1 MTKWIALMAFVAS
14 AASPPANLRDQADIF
29 NSGSTNTRGYAV
41 HLGRSGSA
49 LVDAQD
55 GRGLRSASLPPDLVN
70 RFFAA
75 LDAAVPFAAL
85 PLGRCMKSASFG
97 YSVRVRYDGASTP
110 DLACAVGDLEK
121 TLASLTSQIARAA
134 GVSNAMLRR
143 PIILPPQM
151 PSPPPQPT

>member
-14 AASPPANLRDQADIF
+14 AASPPPDVQGQADIV

-41 HLGRSGSA
+41 QVGRSGSA

-55 GRGLRSASLPPDLVN
+55 GKGPRSASLPPDLVN

-75 LDAAVPFAAL
+75 LDAAEPFAAL
-85 PLGRCMKSASFG
+85 PLARCMKSASFG
-97 YSVRVRYDGASTP
+97 YSVRVRYNGASTP
-110 DLACAVGDLEK
+110 DLTCAVGDLEK

-134 GVSNAMLRR
+134 GVTNVMLRR
-143 PIILPPQM
+143 PIIAPPQIPA
-151 PSPPPQPT
+151 PSSQPT